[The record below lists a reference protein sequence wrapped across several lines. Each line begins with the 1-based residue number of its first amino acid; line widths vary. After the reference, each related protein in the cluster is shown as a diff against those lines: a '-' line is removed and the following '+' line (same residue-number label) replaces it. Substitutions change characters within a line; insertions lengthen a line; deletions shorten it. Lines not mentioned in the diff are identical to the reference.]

1 MRFRDLEI
9 HSHQRSGSHYIAAL
23 LCRNFLGTDDYLPYY
38 KNHFI
43 GNDVYKRVWE
53 NPDVGYVYVWR
64 SREDVL
70 RSMWNFRAR
79 LGMSAS
85 SESAFSNYP
94 ANSLWRQGT
103 CNARYVGPRDTRATT
118 GVSYYFRDV
127 PVSLKQHWRL
137 HKQFWEMLEV
147 RDNVKLV
154 KYDDL
159 IGDFQ
164 GTMQD
169 IADWLGSDRTEFEDI
184 EKKIGWTC
192 E

>member
-1 MRFRDLEI
+1 
-9 HSHQRSGSHYIAAL
+9 
-23 LCRNFLGTDDYLPYY
+23 
-38 KNHFI
+38 
-43 GNDVYKRVWE
+43 
-53 NPDVGYVYVWR
+53 
-64 SREDVL
+64 
-70 RSMWNFRAR
+70 
-79 LGMSAS
+79 
-85 SESAFSNYP
+85 
-94 ANSLWRQGT
+94 
-103 CNARYVGPRDTRATT
+103 
-118 GVSYYFRDV
+118 
-127 PVSLKQHWRL
+127 
-137 HKQFWEMLEV
+137 MLEV